1 MLYYSPEII
10 SARSYVGP
18 EVDSWCLGIMLYRM
32 TAGLELFS
40 HAKSKESYPTMLI
53 GVINQ
58 KKNLYN

>member
-40 HAKSKESYPTMLI
+40 HAKSKRTITCLF
-53 GVINQ
+53 NCN
-58 KKNLYN
+58 KN